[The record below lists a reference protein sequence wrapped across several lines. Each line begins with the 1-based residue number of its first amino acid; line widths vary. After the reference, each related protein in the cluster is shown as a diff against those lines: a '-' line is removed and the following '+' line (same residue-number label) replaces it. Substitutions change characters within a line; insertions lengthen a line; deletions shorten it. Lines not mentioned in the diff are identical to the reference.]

1 MLFPIPGK
9 YGNRFSLSNT
19 SDSLSEEF
27 TSTSLPNGTKE
38 ISKCSIIIL
47 MGFSQPPR
55 MFTFFELI
63 HRNNKASLVNMLVTF
78 SGKLERSFLAAT
90 MSSLDLHFSTTT
102 KVPRPKT

>member
-1 MLFPIPGK
+1 
-9 YGNRFSLSNT
+9 
-19 SDSLSEEF
+19 
-27 TSTSLPNGTKE
+27 
-38 ISKCSIIIL
+38 
-47 MGFSQPPR
+47 

-102 KVPRPKT
+102 KVPRPKTWQIKKVIIKIFFDLRI